1 MSEFWH
7 PELRRVLNE
16 ISADSA
22 ETKAQLRTIIDNQ
35 EKQMTQSQSD
45 VDSATAF
52 DVQLDTDLN
61 ALKTQV
67 VSGQAALDAA
77 IAALK
82 VANPA
87 VDTSK
92 LVAAQLV
99 LAGDQPTLD
108 AAVAALAAD
117 PNITPTPAPSA

>member
-1 MSEFWH
+1 MYEMWH
-7 PELRRVLNE
+7 PELRRVLGAIDTKLDALNE
-16 ISADSA
+16 
-22 ETKAQLRTIIDNQ
+22 KM
-35 EKQMTQSQSD
+35 EKHMSQSQSD

-52 DVQLDTDLN
+52 DVQLDADLN

-82 VANPA
+82 VTNPA

-99 LAGDQPTLD
+99 LSGDQPTLD

-117 PNITPTPAPSA
+117 PNIAPTPVTPAPSA

>member
-1 MSEFWH
+1 MYEMWH
-7 PELRRVLNE
+7 PELRRVLGAIDTKLDALNE
-16 ISADSA
+16 
-22 ETKAQLRTIIDNQ
+22 KM
-35 EKQMTQSQSD
+35 EKHMSQSQSD
-45 VDSATAF
+45 VDAATAF
-52 DVQLDTDLN
+52 DTQLDADLN

-82 VANPA
+82 VTNPA

-99 LAGDQPTLD
+99 LSGDQPTLD

-117 PNITPTPAPSA
+117 PNIAPTPVTPAPSA

>member
-1 MSEFWH
+1 MYEMWH
-7 PELRRVLNE
+7 PELRRVLGAIDTKLDALNE
-16 ISADSA
+16 
-22 ETKAQLRTIIDNQ
+22 KM
-35 EKQMTQSQSD
+35 EKHMSQSQSD

-82 VANPA
+82 VTNPA

>member
-7 PELRRVLNE
+7 PEIRRVLNE
-16 ISADSA
+16 ISAQY
-22 ETKAQLRTIIDNQ
+22 AQIIANQ

-45 VDSATAF
+45 VDAATAF
-52 DVQLDTDLN
+52 DVQLDTDFK
-61 ALKTQV
+61 ALTTQV
-67 VSGQAALDAA
+67 ASGQAALDAA
-77 IAALK
+77 IAAFK
-82 VANPA
+82 TANPG

-117 PNITPTPAPSA
+117 PNITPTPVTPAPGA

>member
-1 MSEFWH
+1 MYDMWH
-7 PELRRVLNE
+7 PELRRVLCA
-16 ISADSA
+16 ID
-22 ETKAQLRTIIDNQ
+22 TKLDALDNKM
-35 EKQMTQSQSD
+35 EKHMTQSQAD

-67 VSGQAALDAA
+67 TSGQAALDAA

-82 VANPA
+82 VASPA

-99 LAGDQPTLD
+99 LAGDQPNLD
-108 AAVAALAAD
+108 AAVAALTAD
-117 PNITPTPAPSA
+117 PNIAPAPVTPAPSA